1 MTSKEPLWQR
11 YSKLKSGYKVAIC
24 FAIIIVLSIL
34 YQIVAFNRTSSLYV
48 QEVLFILVPILI
60 WKFGEK
66 KPLYKMGF
74 TSGKESLRHFIIGLI
89 LGAISMSIVFIML
102 LAVGNV
108 SILGNILKPNLN
120 AKLLS
125 DLVLFIMVGFAEETF
140 FRGYCLKSI
149 SERNGNLKA
158 IIISSVLFSVV
169 HSLNPN
175 VAPLFFVNVV
185 LVGILFSYMALKFSI
200 WFSIGFHAMWDYFEG
215 NIWGLPDSG
224 IVVKGMYSVKFIKNN
239 IINGGL
245 VGPEGGLV
253 VTLVLLVC
261 ILIVLG
267 VKQGKN
273 FCAY

>member
-1 MTSKEPLWQR
+1 MSSKEPIWQR
-11 YSKLKSGYKVAIC
+11 YSKFRSGYKIAIC
-24 FAIIIVLSIL
+24 FALIIAVSTLCKIV
-34 YQIVAFNRTSSLYV
+34 VAFRPAMGVYV
-48 QEVLFILVPILI
+48 QRATFILVPVLI

-74 TSGKESLRHFIIGLI
+74 TRGKEAFGQFIIGLI
-89 LGAISMSIVFIML
+89 LGAIAISIVFIML

-108 SILGNILKPNLN
+108 LLLGNILKPNLN
-120 AKLLS
+120 TKLLS
-125 DLVLFIMVGFAEETF
+125 DLMFFTMVGFAEEIF

-158 IIISSVLFSVV
+158 IIISSILFSLV

-185 LVGILFSYMALKFSI
+185 LVGVLFSFMALKFSI
-200 WFSIGFHAMWDYFEG
+200 WLPIGFHAMWDYFEG
-215 NIWGLPDSG
+215 NVWGLPDSG
-224 IVVKGMYSVKFIKNN
+224 VIVKGMYSVKVIKNN

-245 VGPEGGLV
+245 VGPEGGLI

-261 ILIVLG
+261 ILIVF
-267 VKQGKN
+267 KIK
-273 FCAY
+273 